1 MGSVLSAWQQQV
13 ARVPREMAVGPEVP
27 KPVRVSKL
35 GSRTQRAGNIR
46 RDRPHPGPWV
56 VEE

>member
-1 MGSVLSAWQQQV
+1 MLSAWQQQV